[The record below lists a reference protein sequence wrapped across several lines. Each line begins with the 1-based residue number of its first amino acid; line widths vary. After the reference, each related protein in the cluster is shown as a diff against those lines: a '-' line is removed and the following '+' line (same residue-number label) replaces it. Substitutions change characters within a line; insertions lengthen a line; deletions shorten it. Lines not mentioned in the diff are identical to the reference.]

1 MVHVLKLYDYYEPFL
16 FYRVE
21 RVERVVNN
29 ERMDSTL
36 DEYDTYV

>member
-1 MVHVLKLYDYYEPFL
+1 MVHVLKLYDYYEIL
-16 FYRVE
+16 Y

>member
-21 RVERVVNN
+21 RVVNN